1 MAPMTTPTPD
11 DVARMLDGGPA
22 LVLTDAPIP
31 AGRDDVGVWLATSGS
46 TGRPKAIGLT
56 REALRAAAAATT
68 AHFGWSATW
77 HLALPAHYVAGLMVL
92 VRGILGDGVRT
103 SAADLTDV
111 APAPGRNVLSV
122 VPTQLLRALDA
133 GLDLTTMDAVLVGGA
148 RLAPDLRAR
157 AEAAGVRVVETYG
170 MSETCGGVVYD
181 GVPLPGV
188 EVELEDGRI
197 RIVGPQVVD
206 GAILTNDRGRW
217 VDGRLEVLGR
227 IDDLVATGG
236 LKVDLAVV
244 REAVTAR
251 DPEAWVLAVDDP
263 EWGSRIV
270 LFARSGT
277 LESWRETLDPDLPR
291 HALPRQLV
299 VVDALPR
306 TAGGK
311 PDRENLLALLR
322 S

>member
-1 MAPMTTPTPD
+1 MTPPTPD
-11 DVARMLDGGPA
+11 AVARMLDGGPA

-31 AGRDDVGVWLATSGS
+31 LGRDDVGVWLATSGS
-46 TGRPKAIGLT
+46 TGRPKPIGLS
-56 REALRAAAAATT
+56 RDALRAAAAATT

-92 VRGILGDGVRT
+92 VRGVLGDGVRDC
-103 SAADLTDV
+103 AADLSDLS
-111 APAPGRNVLSV
+111 PAPGRNVLSV

-133 GLDLTTMDAVLVGGA
+133 GLDLTCMDAVLVGGA
-148 RLAPDLRAR
+148 RLGPALRAR
-157 AEAAGVRVVETYG
+157 AEAARVRVVETYG

-188 EVELEDGRI
+188 EVELVDERI
-197 RIVGPQVVD
+197 RIVGTMVV
-206 GAILTNDRGRW
+206 GGSILTNDRGRW
-217 VDGRLEVLGR
+217 ADGRLEVLGR
-227 IDDLVATGG
+227 IDDLVTTGG
-236 LKVDLAVV
+236 LKADLAVV
-244 REAVTAR
+244 RGVVAAH
-251 DPEAWVLAVDDP
+251 DPDAWVLAVDDE
-263 EWGSRIV
+263 EWGARIV
-270 LFARSGT
+270 LFARGGT
-277 LESWRETLDPDLPR
+277 LESWREALAADLPR

-299 VVDALPR
+299 VVDTLPR

>member
-1 MAPMTTPTPD
+1 MAGMHAPTAGR
-11 DVARMLDGGPA
+11 VAEMLDGGPA
-22 LVLTDAPIP
+22 LVLTEAPVP
-31 AGRDDVGVWLATSGS
+31 EGREDVGVWLETSGS
-46 TGRPKAIGLT
+46 TGRPKPIGLS

-68 AHFGWSATW
+68 AHFGWAATW

-92 VRGILGDGVRT
+92 VRGVLGDGVRT
-103 SAADLTDV
+103 CATDLTDL

-133 GLDLTTMDAVLVGGA
+133 GLDLTGMDAVLVGGA

-157 AEAAGVRVVETYG
+157 AEAAGVAVVETYG

-188 EVELEDGRI
+188 EVDLHDERI

-227 IDDLVATGG
+227 IDDVVTTGG
-236 LKVDLAVV
+236 LKADLAIV
-244 REAVTAR
+244 RDVVTAH
-251 DPEAWVLAVDDP
+251 DADAWVLAVDDP
-263 EWGSRIV
+263 EWGSRLV

-277 LESWRETLDPDLPR
+277 LEGWREVLIRDLPV